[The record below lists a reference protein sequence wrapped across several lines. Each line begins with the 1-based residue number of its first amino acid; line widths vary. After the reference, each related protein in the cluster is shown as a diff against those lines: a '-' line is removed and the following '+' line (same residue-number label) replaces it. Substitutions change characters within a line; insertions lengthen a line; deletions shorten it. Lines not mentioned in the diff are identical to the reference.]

1 MSAGTAALTSEGF
14 LIPDW
19 DAPPGVRAAVS
30 TRRSP
35 GMSQAPYDHCN
46 LGDHVGDEAVAVRGN
61 RDRLRQVLGL
71 PDEPI
76 WLRQVHGTRV
86 FRAEAGAAFCGDA
99 DALQADAAY
108 TADRAV
114 VLAIMTADCLPIL
127 LCADDGSEVAA
138 AHAGWRGLAAGVIE
152 ATVQQLHAPPQ
163 RLQAW
168 LGPAI
173 GRDAFEVGAEV
184 RAAFIDGQADA
195 AVAFRPHPSGHAGKW
210 LCDLHLL
217 ARLRLRALGVERIG
231 EASHCTYSE
240 PDLFYSYRRDGRCGR
255 MASLIWLER

>member
-1 MSAGTAALTSEGF
+1 MTAEGF

-19 DAPPGVRAAVS
+19 DAPPGVHAAVT

-35 GMSQAPYDHCN
+35 GVSRTPFDHCN
-46 LGDHVGDEAVAVRGN
+46 LGEHVGDEPLAVRDN
-61 RDRLRQVLGL
+61 RDRVRQALGL
-71 PDEPI
+71 PGEPV

-86 FRAEAGAAFCGDA
+86 FRAEAGADFSGDA
-99 DALQADAAY
+99 DALQADAAC

-127 LCADDGSEVAA
+127 FCADDGSEVAA

-152 ATVQQLHAPPQ
+152 ATVQQLRAPPQ

-173 GRDAFEVGAEV
+173 GPDAFEVGAEV
-184 RAAFIDGQADA
+184 RAAFVDGQAAA
-195 AVAFRPHPSGHAGKW
+195 AVAFRPHPSRHAGKW

-217 ARLRLRALGVERIG
+217 ARLRLQALGVERIG
-231 EASHCTYSE
+231 GASRCTYSE